1 MSKKQF
7 AIIGT
12 GRFGSSVAKTLY
24 NLGHDVLAIDIDEE
38 IVSEMADYVTH
49 AVQLDA
55 TDENALKA
63 IGIRNFDVVVVTIG
77 ENIQSSVMAT
87 LIVKEAGVKKII
99 VKGNSELHE
108 KVLYK
113 IGADRVILPEKEMGI
128 RVANNLVSSSVL
140 DYIEL
145 SSEYSV
151 VEIETLKEWH
161 HKTIGELSLRSK
173 YGISVIAIKRN
184 NELNISPYASD
195 KFEPGDI
202 IVALGEVSQLSKLDG
217 KLSN

>member
-38 IVSEMADYVTH
+38 IVNEMADYVTH

-77 ENIQSSVMAT
+77 ENIQSSIMTT
-87 LIVKEAGVKKII
+87 LIVKETGVKKII
-99 VKGNSELHE
+99 VKANSELHE

-113 IGADRVILPEKEMGI
+113 IGADRVILPEKEMGV

-161 HKTIGELSLRSK
+161 NKTIGELSLRSK

-195 KFEPGDI
+195 MFQPGDI
-202 IVALGEVSQLSKLDG
+202 IVALGKIAQLSKLDG
-217 KLSN
+217 KVSY